1 MAQGMVWMRLTKDGR
16 KRLAKL
22 LLIQEVSQRDLA
34 EAIGW
39 KSHTMVGYLLR
50 GEKNSV
56 SPASAVAI
64 AKFLG
69 VDVSDLFLTEMP
81 SVARQG
87 TQRRRL
93 AS

>member
-1 MAQGMVWMRLTKDGR
+1 MRLTKDGR
-16 KRLAKL
+16 KRLQKL
-22 LLIQEVSQRDLA
+22 LLIQEVTHRQLA

-39 KSHTMVGYLLR
+39 KSHTMVGFLVR

-56 SPASAVAI
+56 SPASACAI

-69 VDVSDLFLTEMP
+69 VEVSDLFLTEMP
-81 SVARQG
+81 SVARQASRG
-87 TQRRRL
+87 QR